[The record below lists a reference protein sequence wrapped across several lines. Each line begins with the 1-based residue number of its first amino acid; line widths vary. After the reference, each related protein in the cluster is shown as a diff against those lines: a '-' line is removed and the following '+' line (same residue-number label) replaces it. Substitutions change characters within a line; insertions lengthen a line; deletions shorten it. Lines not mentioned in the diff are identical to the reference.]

1 FVGDAPKG
9 GFVRT
14 ANVESQDIA
23 DRIVEMVEGG
33 TRILSKDDG
42 ERPVRWG
49 DIAVMTRKWDSI
61 DKIGETLASRGIPA
75 VALGGAN
82 LLDAQEALDVISLLQ
97 FLAEPG
103 DNIPL
108 VAILRS
114 PFFGITDNALYDAG
128 QRVDAKTGV
137 TWWQVVQREPA
148 FARPV
153 AVLNELLAERK
164 RLTAAEIVS
173 LADTRTGYRA
183 IIANM
188 PHGERREADLRGMAD
203 LLHRLEKQGKGGVFD
218 AAYHLTT
225 LLRTKTSEPR
235 PWLSAGNA
243 VSLLT
248 IHGAKGLEWPIV
260 FVAALNERSS
270 GGFDRL
276 IVDRHF
282 GVAFR
287 VDESLGDEGRSAAY
301 KLLSNRVSQR
311 EADEVRRLMYVAV
324 TRARDR
330 VYVSANEP
338 QGGGEAWK

>member
-1 FVGDAPKG
+1 IQEELVWLLAGDGRLTVVGDDKQAIYGFRGADIDVFDRVRRKIVEVKGGEEVELDITYRTHGPLVELTTNVFDTVLGNIAKPLTADRADDDVTGPPYFRAAYVGDAPKG

-164 RLTAAEIVS
+164 
-173 LADTRTGYRA
+173 
-183 IIANM
+183 
-188 PHGERREADLRGMAD
+188 
-203 LLHRLEKQGKGGVFD
+203 
-218 AAYHLTT
+218 
-225 LLRTKTSEPR
+225 
-235 PWLSAGNA
+235 
-243 VSLLT
+243 
-248 IHGAKGLEWPIV
+248 
-260 FVAALNERSS
+260 
-270 GGFDRL
+270 
-276 IVDRHF
+276 
-282 GVAFR
+282 
-287 VDESLGDEGRSAAY
+287 
-301 KLLSNRVSQR
+301 
-311 EADEVRRLMYVAV
+311 
-324 TRARDR
+324 
-330 VYVSANEP
+330 
-338 QGGGEAWK
+338 